1 MPRIQIEFPPNPE
14 SYEQKARAAIFKGF
28 QAMKEELAH
37 LEQTTHGHFTNT
49 MGDLIWDLVV
59 AYQNPTAYTVSNLAQ
74 AIDYICTGKD
84 K

>member
-14 SYEQKARAAIFKGF
+14 SYEQKARAAILKGF
-28 QAMKEELAH
+28 QVMKEELAH

-59 AYQNPTAYTVSNLAQ
+59 AYQIPTAYTVSNLVQ